1 MPKPPP
7 SVEEIKIA
15 ILERARERQA
25 SIARGALNVPLRYTA
40 LPLTALLD
48 LLSQW
53 EYRRDSLGL
62 AVPPPAWGLAARL
75 GRLCKSLV
83 SRSLRWLFIR
93 QVEFN
98 TAAIRHAQALAEVLA
113 VVDKNQAEFLA
124 GLTNLK
130 LQVHALNGYF
140 PQRLPAD
147 RMATAAVP

>member
-62 AVPPPAWGLAARL
+62 AVPAPGPGLGARL
-75 GRLCKSLV
+75 NRFCKTLV
-83 SRSLRWLFIR
+83 CTSLRWLLMR

-98 TAAIRHAQALAEVLA
+98 SAALRHAQVLAEFLA
-113 VVDKNQAEFLA
+113 VVDRNQAECVA
-124 GLTNLK
+124 ALTSLK
-130 LQVHALNGYF
+130 LQVHA
-140 PQRLPAD
+140 QAERIARLESGPSG
-147 RMATAAVP
+147 